1 MAFDWGNAFRGGA
14 SGAAAGSSFGPWGTA
29 IGGGIGALSGFFG
42 GDEEE
47 ETDKMLNGIPPQLKD
62 LLMPYI
68 NQGKE
73 GLGKAGGAYGEML
86 DPNALI
92 SKIGSGYTQSP
103 GYKWRLN
110 QGENS
115 INNAA
120 AAGGMAG
127 TAQHQQQAGELA
139 TNLASQDYNDYMKN
153 ALGIFGQGAQ
163 GELGIGQL
171 GQGSASDLSTSL
183 GNLGLTRAGLNY
195 KRGANKNQ
203 MNSDMFSSILAYL
216 SKNKNGGG

>member
-1 MAFDWGNAFRGGA
+1 MAFNWGNSFRGGA
-14 SGAAAGSSFGPWGTA
+14 QGATAGYQVGGPWGAAAGGT
-29 IGGGIGALSGFFG
+29 IGALGGGLFG
-42 GDEEE
+42 DDEED
-47 ETDKMLNGIPPQLKD
+47 ETDKMLNGIPPQLRE

-68 NQGKE
+68 NQGNA
-73 GLGKAGGAYGEML
+73 GIGKAGGAYDQML

-92 SKIGSGYTQSP
+92 SKIGAGYKQSP
-103 GYKWRLN
+103 GYQWRLN

-120 AAGGMAG
+120 SAGGMAG

-139 TNLASQDYNDYMKN
+139 TNLASQDYNDFMKN
-153 ALGIFGQGAQ
+153 ALGLFGSGAQ
-163 GELGIGQL
+163 GEFNIGQL
-171 GQGSASDLSTSL
+171 GQGSASDLATSL

-203 MNSDMFSSILAYL
+203 MNSDLASSILAAL
-216 SKNKNGGG
+216 SKKGT

>member
-1 MAFDWGNAFRGGA
+1 MAFNWGNAFRGGA
-14 SGAAAGSSFGPWGTA
+14 SGAAGGSSFGPWGTA
-29 IGGGIGALSGFFG
+29 IGGGIGALSGLFG
-42 GDEEE
+42 DDEEE
-47 ETDKMLNGIPPQLKD
+47 GTNKILDGIPPQLRD

-68 NQGKE
+68 NQGNA
-73 GLGKAGGAYGEML
+73 GIGKAGGAYDEML

-92 SKIGSGYTQSP
+92 SKIGAGYKESP

-120 AAGGMAG
+120 SAGGMAG

-153 ALGIFGQGAQ
+153 ALGLFGQGAQ

-171 GQGSASDLSTSL
+171 GQGAASDLSTSL

-195 KRGANKNQ
+195 KRGANQNQ
-203 MNSDMFSSILAYL
+203 MNSNMFSSILAYL
-216 SKNKNGGG
+216 SKNKGGG